1 MKKADLN
8 GEISKIEIIKAD
20 EIAYLN
26 KLRIRQLAREADIQK
41 KKREM
46 AHRIKRAFM
55 NKFD

>member
-26 KLRIRQLAREADIQK
+26 KLRFGQLAREADIQK